1 MTVKERFVLCLFLFW
16 IGLLVLIIGYKY
28 DVSNFE
34 NNLDSELASLKNK
47 QEIRNYAIHLEENK
61 GLKKVYAVEVEH
73 TNERKEKYPKKIVI
87 TYNPFVLQ
95 KDRLDFNLN

>member
-1 MTVKERFVLCLFLFW
+1 MKMKKKRFILLSFL
-16 IGLLVLIIGYKY
+16 LMMVVLIGGYKY

-34 NNLDSELASLKNK
+34 NDINLELANLKNK
-47 QEIRNYAIHLEENK
+47 QEIKDYTIHSEENK
-61 GLKKVYAVEVEH
+61 GLKKVYAIEVEH